1 MNTVVVGGGVIGLAT
16 AWRALRHGVTVTV
29 IDPAP
34 ATKASHV
41 SAGMLPPTN
50 EQLEGQEDL
59 LRLCLASRDLYPSFV
74 AELEEFAPAGF
85 RRDGVLDAAFD
96 DDALRKL
103 EQELSFW
110 ESLGIRSERLSPEE
124 CAKLQPAF
132 APALGGL
139 FAPDD
144 GAVDP
149 RILNTALLTA
159 IKALGGTVIRRR
171 AIRVANHAVTLD
183 NGDAVPFD
191 RVVLAAGCWTHHIGG
206 LPEDVIPQIRP
217 VKGQILRLRSEP
229 PLLGVTSRALSKGSS
244 LYLVPRLDGELVIG
258 ATYEERGYDET
269 VTAEGTHDLL
279 ARAAEVI
286 PGVGALRFAEISAG
300 LRPASPDE
308 LPLIGPTA
316 VPDVYL
322 ATGHFRMGVQLAP
335 ITAVAMAAYLTDT
348 TPHAAAVPF
357 TPRRLGNAA

>member
-34 ATKASHV
+34 ATKASHA
-41 SAGMLPPTN
+41 SAGMLPPSS
-50 EQLEGQEDL
+50 EQIDGVNDL

-96 DDALRKL
+96 EDALSKL
-103 EQELSFW
+103 DHQQSFR
-110 ESLGIRSERLSPEE
+110 ESLGIRSERLTPEE

-132 APALGGL
+132 APTLGGL
-139 FAPDD
+139 LGPDD

-149 RILNTALLTA
+149 RTLNAALLTA
-159 IKALGGTVIRRR
+159 IEALGGTVIRRQ
-171 AIRVANHAVTLD
+171 AIRVAHHTVTLD

-206 LPEDVIPQIRP
+206 LPEDAIPEIRP
-217 VKGQILRLRSEP
+217 VKGQILRLHSEP
-229 PLLGVTSRALSKGSS
+229 PLLGVTARALSKGAS

-258 ATYEERGYDET
+258 ATYEQRGYDET
-269 VTAEGTHDLL
+269 VTADGTRDLL

-335 ITAVAMAAYLTDT
+335 ITADAMAAYLTDT
-348 TPHAAAVPF
+348 TPHASALPF
-357 TPRRLGNAA
+357 TPLRMGRAA